1 MIVVSDTSPI
11 CYLLLIGETNIL
23 GQLYG
28 QVLIP
33 EIVQK
38 ELADT
43 RSPDI
48 VQTWIQIPPK
58 WLIIQRVSI
67 LSDDNLN
74 ILDPGER
81 DAIILAEQQ
90 KANLVIIDDL
100 LGRQIAQSRGL
111 RVTGLLGVLDEAARQ
126 NLLNFPSVI
135 AKLEKTTFR
144 ASSKLIQAL
153 LQKYQNDDD

>member
-11 CYLLLIGETNIL
+11 CYLLLIGEIDIL
-23 GQLYG
+23 GQLYN

-33 EIVQK
+33 EIVQQ

-74 ILDPGER
+74 ILDLGER
-81 DAIILAEQQ
+81 DAID
-90 KANLVIIDDL
+90 KPYY
-100 LGRQIAQSRGL
+100 
-111 RVTGLLGVLDEAARQ
+111 
-126 NLLNFPSVI
+126 F
-135 AKLEKTTFR
+135 EK
-144 ASSKLIQAL
+144 
-153 LQKYQNDDD
+153 